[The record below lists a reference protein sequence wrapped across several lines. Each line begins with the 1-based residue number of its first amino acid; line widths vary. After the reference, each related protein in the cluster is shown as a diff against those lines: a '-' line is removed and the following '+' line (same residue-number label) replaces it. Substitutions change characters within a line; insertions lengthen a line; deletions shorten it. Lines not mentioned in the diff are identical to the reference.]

1 MQDFLSFVVHGKL
14 SFMRREVGNG
24 FRIGLSLSIM
34 PNILEYSIYGV
45 KSVRARGRSRT
56 TVTSKMELFV
66 IIAYDLDVAAVLDLP
81 LQVTEVFK
89 IEYKFLLN
97 ISNKYWS
104 SCHNDFSLSDA
115 NG

>member
-1 MQDFLSFVVHGKL
+1 MELA
-14 SFMRREVGNG
+14 

-34 PNILEYSIYGV
+34 LNILEYSIFGV

-89 IEYKFLLN
+89 IEYKFVKHFKQILV
-97 ISNKYWS
+97 K
-104 SCHNDFSLSDA
+104 LS
-115 NG
+115 

>member
-1 MQDFLSFVVHGKL
+1 MELA
-14 SFMRREVGNG
+14 

-34 PNILEYSIYGV
+34 PNILEEYSISSV

-56 TVTSKMELFV
+56 TAPSKMELFV
-66 IIAYDLDVAAVLDLP
+66 IIVNGVQNLP

-97 ISNKYWS
+97 ILNKYWS
-104 SCHNDFSLSDA
+104 SCHNNFSLSHA

>member
-14 SFMRREVGNG
+14 SFMRREVGTG
-24 FRIGLSLSIM
+24 LSIM

-89 IEYKFLLN
+89 IEYKFVKHFKQILV
-97 ISNKYWS
+97 K
-104 SCHNDFSLSDA
+104 LS
-115 NG
+115 